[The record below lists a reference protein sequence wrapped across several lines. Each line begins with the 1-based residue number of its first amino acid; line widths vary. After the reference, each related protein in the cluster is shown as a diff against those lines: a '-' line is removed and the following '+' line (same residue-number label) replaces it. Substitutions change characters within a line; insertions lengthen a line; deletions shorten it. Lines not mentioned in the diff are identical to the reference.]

1 MKKLKD
7 KTYAFRIN
15 SDDLEKIKSKAKRA
29 RRTVTEYLTACALE
43 KQITVID
50 GLDALVPELKAQ
62 GRNLNQLTMLAH
74 MGTFQIAQMDAV
86 TTAYGNI
93 CTQLT
98 RLTGEVR

>member
-7 KTYAFRIN
+7 KTYAFRV
-15 SDDLEKIKSKAKRA
+15 SSADLEKIKSKAQRA

-43 KQITVID
+43 KQITVVD

-62 GRNLNQLTMLAH
+62 GRNLNQLTTLAH
-74 MGTFQIAQMDAV
+74 MGRFQAAQLDAV
-86 TTAYGNI
+86 TGAYGDI
-93 CTQLT
+93 CAELK